1 MKLVER
7 YFDMDITAWCLLE
20 AAASVSMSTSGT
32 RHQRKPYMENVLAWI
47 VTVLIIVAG
56 LWLFRQ
62 SKTGRRMP
70 AALRRG
76 QPLPDFQAADEKG
89 QPVESRSLLGA
100 PAVILFVRGNWCPF
114 CTAQVADLTSH
125 YKEIVDLGSRLIFVT
140 PKPLETTRRVAEFYE
155 VEFDFWLDEELKIT
169 KQLDLLH
176 HDGVPGDYHVEY
188 GSETVWPAALVVDAE
203 GMIRFSEVSKTVADR
218 PDSKKLLT
226 ELRRFV
232 RS

>member
-1 MKLVER
+1 
-7 YFDMDITAWCLLE
+7 
-20 AAASVSMSTSGT
+20 
-32 RHQRKPYMENVLAWI
+32 MENVLAWV
-47 VTVLIIVAG
+47 VTILIIVAG

-70 AALRRG
+70 DVLRRG
-76 QPLPDFQAADEKG
+76 QPLPEFQATDEG
-89 QPVESRSLLGA
+89 GTPVESRSLLGA

-125 YKEIVDLGSRLIFVT
+125 YKEIVDLGGRLIFIT

-155 VEFDFWLDEELKIT
+155 VDFDFWLDEQLKVT

-176 HDGVPGDYHVEY
+176 RDGVPGDYHVEY
-188 GSETVWPAALVVDAE
+188 GNETVWPAALVVDAD
-203 GMIRFSEVSKTVADR
+203 GIIRFSEVSRTVADR

-226 ELRRFV
+226 ELRRLV